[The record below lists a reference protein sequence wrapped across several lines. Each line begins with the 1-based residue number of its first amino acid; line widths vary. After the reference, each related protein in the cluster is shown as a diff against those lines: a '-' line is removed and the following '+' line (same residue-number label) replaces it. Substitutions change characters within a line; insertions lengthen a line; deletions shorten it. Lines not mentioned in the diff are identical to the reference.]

1 MSTKLYG
8 NLQDFSGGLNAK
20 DGAVLASENELIEV
34 ENAIL
39 GRGYIQKRN
48 GYEPYATAPT
58 ISTSY
63 NWNQFGLKEW
73 SEV

>member
-20 DGAVLASENELIEV
+20 DGAVLALENELIEV
-34 ENAIL
+34 ENAVL

-48 GYEPYATAPT
+48 GYEPYATGPT

-63 NWNQFGLKEW
+63 NWDQFGMKEW